1 MKRNN
6 SIRQLISSLIRLGLL
21 PVLFIFFTGIIY
33 GSPGFGEE
41 ILDKKISLVVEHKE
55 VKTILNEISK
65 LAEIKFVYSAQRI
78 PSRKKVTLIVYEQRV
93 GDVLNMLL
101 QPLDVLYFVSGS
113 QIVLMKKGEEAKF
126 LLKLKEDQSA
136 DKKIPE
142 KEFFYKSI
150 TGKVNNDKGEPMQGV
165 SVVVK
170 GTTRGT
176 TTNTTGNFT
185 IDAEVGE
192 TLDFSMVGYKTF
204 SLKVG
209 QENTITV
216 QLESEVASISEVV
229 VTGYGTQQRTKVTGA
244 ISNVSG
250 KTLNEVPVVSV
261 QQALQGR
268 VAGVQVTNNGSP
280 GTQPIVRIR
289 GISSISFASDPLYVI
304 DGFPTGDLSTID
316 TRDIE
321 SIDVLK
327 DASASAI
334 YGSRATNGVIM
345 ITTKKGKRNGKMN
358 VSLDSYVGTSKVTER
373 LDLLNTQQFM
383 QYALA
388 YRGSQISRLTDPTIN
403 EPTHQGASQTYGQTN
418 TDWQDAYFR
427 TGFMTQHN
435 IGLSGGNDAS
445 RFFASAGFMD
455 QNGTTPKVGYR
466 RYNFRINSDHNI
478 SKVFTFGQ
486 NLYIAHGDQAYDN
499 NETGSRSNLVN
510 VIRMFPHIPVYDPT
524 SNGGYRGAH
533 PVLDGG
539 DPTNPVE
546 DSELKNPGNRKT
558 AKIFGTAFLEINF
571 TSWLKFRSTFG
582 VDYAN
587 GLDYRFSPIFN
598 DNGAVAGSS
607 ATQATITNN
616 RSVSTSLLYTEQLS
630 FDKTFGDHH
639 INAIA
644 VYEQQNQ
651 KINNSSQSG
660 NQPSN
665 ALRTLNNALN
675 PSSSTI
681 LDENS
686 IMSVLGRINYD
697 FKGKYL
703 ISGAIRRDGLSVWAP
718 GKKWA
723 TFPSG
728 SIGWR
733 IDQEDFI
740 QSIEQISEFKLRAG
754 YGVTGLNGVVLG
766 STPWL
771 VSVAANSALYPFNNI
786 PDNGPGS
793 VIPGLGNQDLEWEK
807 TKQFNIGFDLGLF
820 KNKFTLTVEYFKRS
834 TDNLIL
840 DVPLPPSFGFLN
852 STVKQNVAGMENKGF
867 EFQLGYNDREGE
879 FTWNATANFARTK
892 NKVTKLAAGV
902 TGIEAGGDQ
911 DFGTYNITNTQ
922 VSQPIQS
929 FYGWIVDGI
938 FQDIAEVKSSAAQV
952 NPSAGQL
959 YDATKHT
966 SPGDLKFRD
975 INNDGVID
983 VKDRVFLGSYLPDF
997 TYALTLGANY
1007 KNFDA
1012 SVFFQGVQGSKIF
1025 NATRVITEGMVRFF
1039 NASTDV
1045 LRAWTPSNNTTDIP
1059 RAILGDPNQNARP
1072 STRFL
1077 ENGSYLRLKNI
1088 MIGYSVPSGSLQS
1101 RTKGVVSSFRFY
1113 VSAQNILTLTDYS
1126 GFDPEVGNRT
1136 PFGNNIALT
1145 NGIDFAVYPQP
1156 KSFIVGI
1163 QVNF

>member
-1 MKRNN
+1 MFTK
-6 SIRQLISSLIRLGLL
+6 SCYYVKALCFLVLLLVSS
-21 PVLFIFFTGIIY
+21 GIM
-33 GSPGFGEE
+33 
-41 ILDKKISLVVEHKE
+41 
-55 VKTILNEISK
+55 
-65 LAEIKFVYSAQRI
+65 AQNR
-78 PSRKKVTLIVYEQRV
+78 
-93 GDVLNMLL
+93 
-101 QPLDVLYFVSGS
+101 
-113 QIVLMKKGEEAKF
+113 
-126 LLKLKEDQSA
+126 
-136 DKKIPE
+136 
-142 KEFFYKSI
+142 I
-150 TGKVNNDKGEPMQGV
+150 TGKISNAADNQPIVGATVQE
-165 SVVVK
+165 K
-170 GTTRGT
+170 GTNNATQTDNEGAFAIT
-176 TTNTTGNFT
+176 AANNS
-185 IDAEVGE
+185 
-192 TLDFSMVGYKTF
+192 TLVITVVGYA
-204 SLKVG
+204 S
-209 QENTITV
+209 Q
-216 QLESEVASISEVV
+216 EVAVNGRSNISVGMQAAAGGLDEVV
-229 VTGYGTQQRTKVTGA
+229 VVGYGTQRRTKVTGA
-244 ISNVSG
+244 ISTVSG
-250 KTLNEVPVVSV
+250 KTVAELPVPSV
-261 QQALQGR
+261 AQALQGR
-268 VAGVQVTNNGSP
+268 VAGVNVTNNGSP

-304 DGFPTGDLSTID
+304 DGFPTGDLATID

-321 SIDVLK
+321 SVDVLK

-334 YGSRATNGVIM
+334 YGSRATNGVII
-345 ITTKKGKRNGKMN
+345 ITTKKGKRDGKLH

-388 YRGSQISRLTDPTIN
+388 YRGSQISRLTAPTIN

-427 TGFMTQHN
+427 TGSMTQHN
-435 IGLSGGNDAS
+435 VGLSGGNDIS
-445 RFFASAGFMD
+445 RFHASVGFMD
-455 QNGTTPKVGYR
+455 QTGTTPKTGYR
-466 RYNFRINSDHNI
+466 RYNFRINSEHNI

-486 NLYIAHGDQAYDN
+486 NLYAAHGNQAYDN

-546 DSELKNPGNRKT
+546 DAELKNPGNRKT
-558 AKIFGTAFLEINF
+558 AKILGTAYLEINF
-571 TSWLKFRSTFG
+571 TKWLKFRSTFG
-582 VDYAN
+582 VDYSN
-587 GLDYRFSPIFN
+587 GYDYRFSPIFN

-616 RSVSTSLLYTEQLS
+616 RTVSSTLLFTEQIT

-651 KINNSSQSG
+651 EINTSQQSG
-660 NQPSN
+660 NQLSN
-665 ALRTLNNALN
+665 DLTTLTNALN
-675 PSSSTI
+675 PSSSTRF
-681 LDENS
+681 DENS
-686 IMSVLGRINYD
+686 IMSILGRVNYD

-703 ISGAIRRDGLSVWAP
+703 LSGAIRRDGLSVWAP
-718 GKKWA
+718 GNKWA

-740 QSIEQISEFKLRAG
+740 QNITQISELKLRAG
-754 YGVTGLNGVVLG
+754 YGVTGLNGQVLG

-771 VSVAANSALYPFNNI
+771 VSVASNSSLYPFNNVST
-786 PDNGPGS
+786 NGPGS
-793 VIPGLGNQDLEWEK
+793 VIPGIGTPDLEWEK
-807 TKQFNIGFDLGLF
+807 TKQLNIGLDLGLF
-820 KNKFTLTVEYFKRS
+820 KNKFTLTAEYFKRK

-840 DVPLPPSFGFLN
+840 DVPTPPSFGFTN
-852 STVKQNVAGMENKGF
+852 TNYKKNVAGMENKGF

-892 NKVTKLAAGV
+892 NEVTKLAEGV
-902 TGIEAGGDQ
+902 TNIVAGRDQ
-911 DFGTYNITNTQ
+911 DFGDNDITNTAPGQ
-922 VSQPIQS
+922 SIQS
-929 FYGWIVDGI
+929 FYGWVVDGI
-938 FQDIAEVKSSAAQV
+938 FQSMAEVNASAKQKVPAAGEPYSAA
-952 NPSAGQL
+952 L
-959 YDATKHT
+959 HT
-966 SPGDLKFRD
+966 APGDLKFRD
-975 INNDGVID
+975 MNKDGVID
-983 VKDRVFLGSYLPDF
+983 DKDRVFLGSYLPKF
-997 TYALTLGANY
+997 TYAFTVGANY

-1012 SVFFQGVQGSKIF
+1012 SVFFQGVEGSKIF

-1045 LRAWTPSNNTTDIP
+1045 LRAWTPTNTNTSIP
-1059 RAILGDPNQNARP
+1059 RAALGDPNQNARP

-1077 ENGSYLRLKNI
+1077 EDGSYMRLKNI
-1088 MIGYSVPSGSLQS
+1088 MFGYTVPTGTLRSL
-1101 RTKGVVSSFRFY
+1101 TKGVVSSFRIY
-1113 VSAQNILTLTDYS
+1113 VSAQNLFTITDYS

-1156 KSFIVGI
+1156 KSFLAGI

>member
-1 MKRNN
+1 MKRIK
-6 SIRQLISSLIRLGLL
+6 SFRQLGLL
-21 PVLFIFFTGIIY
+21 IKIQLLVLSLVF
-33 GSPGFGEE
+33 SKEVVAAPGNGEDV
-41 ILDKKISLVVEHKE
+41 LNRKISIAVEQKE
-55 VKTILNEISK
+55 VRTILSEISK

-78 PSRKKVTLIVYEQRV
+78 PCRKKVSLQAQDERL
-93 GDVLNMLL
+93 GDVLNSLL
-101 QPLDVLYFVSGS
+101 APLEVLYYVSGN
-113 QIVLMKKGEEAKF
+113 QIVLTKKAEEESLKF
-126 LLKLKEDQSA
+126 ELKNVSA
-136 DKKIPE
+136 DF
-142 KEFFYKSI
+142 KETPQGPVSKPI
-150 TGKVNNDKGEPMQGV
+150 TGKVTNDAGDPLGGA
-165 SVVVK
+165 SVTIK

-176 TTNTTGNFT
+176 TTNLAGVFT

-192 TLDFSMVGYKTF
+192 TLEITMIGYQPFS
-204 SLKVG
+204 
-209 QENTITV
+209 V
-216 QLESEVASISEVV
+216 QIGTSNSVAAQLTPLLSSINEVIVV
-229 VTGYGTQQRTKVTGA
+229 GYGTQKRANVTGA
-244 ISNVSG
+244 ISNVTS
-250 KTLNEVPVVSV
+250 KTVAELPVANVS
-261 QQALQGR
+261 QALQGR
-268 VAGVQVTNNGSP
+268 VAGLQVTNNGSP

-321 SIDVLK
+321 SVDVLK

-334 YGSRATNGVIM
+334 YGSRATNGVI
-345 ITTKKGKRNGKMN
+345 IVTTKKGRRSGGLR
-358 VSLDSYVGTSKVTER
+358 VSLDSYLGTSKVTER
-373 LDLLNTQQFM
+373 IDLMNTEQLM

-388 YRGSQISRLTDPTIN
+388 YRGSQIPRLTPPTIN
-403 EPTHQGASQTYGQTN
+403 EPTHVGATQTYGETN
-418 TDWQDAYFR
+418 TDWQEAYFR
-427 TGFMTQHN
+427 TGMMTQTN
-435 IGLSGGNDAS
+435 IGLSGGNDIS
-445 RFFASAGFMD
+445 RFFASLGYFN
-455 QNGTTPKVGYR
+455 QEGTSPYVGYR
-466 RYNFRINSDHNI
+466 RFNFRINSEHMI
-478 SKVFTFGQ
+478 SKVFSFGE

-546 DSELKNPGNRKT
+546 DAELKNPGNRKT
-558 AKIFGTAFLEINF
+558 AKILGTTYLDINI

-582 VDYAN
+582 VDYSN
-587 GLDYRFSPIFN
+587 GLDYRFSPIFD

-616 RSVSTSLLYTEQLS
+616 RTVSTSLLFTEQLT

-644 VYEQQNQ
+644 VFEQQNQ
-651 KINNSSQSG
+651 EINSSSQSG
-660 NQPSN
+660 NQLSN
-665 ALRTLNNALN
+665 DLRTLNNALN
-675 PSSSTI
+675 PSSSTRF
-681 LDENS
+681 DESS
-686 IMSVLGRINYD
+686 IMSVLGRVNYD

-703 ISGAIRRDGLSVWAP
+703 LSGAIRRDGLSVWAP

-733 IDQEDFI
+733 MDQETFI
-740 QSIEQISEFKLRAG
+740 QNIKEISELKLRAG
-754 YGVTGLNGVVLG
+754 YGITGLNGAVLG

-771 VSVAANSALYPFNNI
+771 VSVAANSSSYPFNNT
-786 PDNGPGS
+786 PANGPGS

-807 TKQFNIGFDLGLF
+807 TKQLNIGLDLGLF
-820 KNKFTLTVEYFKRS
+820 RNKFTLTAEWFKRS

-852 STVKQNVAGMENKGF
+852 STVKQNVAGMENTGF
-867 EFQLGYNDREGE
+867 EFQLGYYDREGT
-879 FTWNATANFARTK
+879 FTWNATANFATTK
-892 NKVTKLAAGV
+892 NKVTKLAPGV
-902 TGIEAGGDQ
+902 TSIEAGGDQ
-911 DFGTYNITNTQ
+911 DFGTYNITNTK
-922 VSQPIQS
+922 VGQPIQS
-929 FYGWIVDGI
+929 FYGWIVERI
-938 FQDIAEVKSSAAQV
+938 FQDIGQVNGAAAQV
-952 NPSAGQL
+952 NPSPGQS
-959 YDATKHT
+959 YDPSIHT
-966 SPGDLKFRD
+966 SPGDLQFRD
-975 INNDGVID
+975 IDGNGVID
-983 VKDRVFLGSYLPDF
+983 VNDRVFLGSYLPDF
-997 TYALTLGANY
+997 TYAFTVNANY
-1007 KNFDA
+1007 KNFDF

-1039 NASTDV
+1039 NAGTDV
-1045 LRAWTPSNNTTDIP
+1045 LRAWTASKTDTDIP

-1077 ENGSYLRLKNI
+1077 EDGSYLRLKNA
-1088 MIGYSVPSGSLQS
+1088 MIGYTIPSKSLQQL
-1101 RTKGVVSSFRFY
+1101 TKGTVSSFRVY
-1113 VSAQNILTLTDYS
+1113 LSAQNILTLTKYS

-1156 KSFIVGI
+1156 KSFIFGV